1 MFIKKV
7 CRYLLTRF
15 YWSNYLKS
23 IGVRSILYTPIL
35 VANPRYITIGNRTI
49 IRDHARIEVVVRPNV
64 AKIPSLLIGNDVNI
78 EQGVHIICQG
88 EVIIEDEVSITP
100 YCVIVDTDHPFNDPD
115 LLPKIGSRLNIDENS
130 RVRIG
135 KGSFIGAHSVILP
148 GVDIGRGC
156 VIGAGS
162 VVTRSVPDYCLVSG
176 APARIVRRFDLVT
189 RVWSIEP
196 VSSVG
201 KCPA

>member
-1 MFIKKV
+1 M
-7 CRYLLTRF
+7 RYLITRM
-15 YWSNYLKS
+15 YWARRLQF
-23 IGVRSILYTPIL
+23 IGARSILYRPIMI
-35 VANPRYITIGNRTI
+35 AHPEHMRIGARTM
-49 IRDHARIEVVVRPNV
+49 IRDHARIEVVVRPDV
-64 AKIPSLLIGNDVNI
+64 SGLPRLTIGDDVNI

-88 EVIIEDEVSITP
+88 ELTIEDEVSITP

-115 LLPKIGSRLNIDENS
+115 LPPKIGSRLNSREDS

-135 KGSFIGAHSVILP
+135 RGSFIGAHSVILP

-176 APARIVRRFDLVT
+176 APARIVRRFDTVA
-189 RVWSIEP
+189 RVWTTE
-196 VSSVG
+196 
-201 KCPA
+201 AA

>member
-1 MFIKKV
+1 MLFNKIW
-7 CRYLLTRF
+7 RF
-15 YWSNYLKS
+15 LVTKIYWSNKLES
-23 IGVRSILYTPIL
+23 IGGKVIIYKPIL
-35 VANPRYITIGNRTI
+35 IQNPKRISIGSRTL
-49 IRDHARIEVVVRPNV
+49 IRDHARLEVVNRSNV
-64 AKIPSLLIGNDVNI
+64 SKQPHLRIGNDVNI

-115 LLPKIGSRLNIDENS
+115 KQPKIGSRLNSDENS

-162 VVTRSVPDYCLVSG
+162 IVTKNVPDYCLVSG
-176 APARIVRRFDLVT
+176 VPARIVRRFDTQSRNWIVNP
-189 RVWSIEP
+189 E
-196 VSSVG
+196 
-201 KCPA
+201 